1 MISKFFIS
9 RPKFALVISLAMT
22 LMGMIAL
29 KVLPVAEYPAISPT
43 VITVNTMYPG
53 ANADV
58 VKKTVAQ
65 PIESKVNGVEDMIY
79 MSSNIGNDG
88 SYTLRVYF
96 RIGADGDMA
105 QVRVNN
111 LVAQASSSLPQEVK
125 QLGVTVRKKSSDM
138 LGVITLRSPQQ
149 SHDSIY
155 LSNYADL
162 NIVERLKRIEGIS
175 DIALL
180 GKKDY
185 SMRIWLDPHKLA
197 SLNISASEVI
207 GAIQSQNIQVAAGK
221 IGGMPAPGDQQYQYV
236 LQTKGRLKTEK
247 EFQNIIIRASSGGS
261 LIRLKDVAK
270 VEIGAQGYEAD
281 GRMNNEPASVMALY
295 QLPSANALDAME
307 RVREAMKEYAKAFPD
322 DLQYDIAYDSTE
334 YVEKSIDEVYET
346 LVIAILLV
354 TIVVYT
360 FLQNW
365 RATVI
370 PTLAIPVSIIATFA
384 VMGVIGM
391 SINTISL
398 FGLILAIGIVV
409 DDAIIVVENVER
421 VMHEEHL
428 APLPATIQAMKEVT
442 GPVLATT
449 LILLAVF
456 VPVALLPGISGRMFN
471 QFAVT
476 ICVSVLISAINAL
489 TLTPALCA
497 MMLKN
502 TYSEPIAPLRLFN
515 KGFNV
520 LTKKYQNLVG
530 VMSRRLVLSIGLY
543 VVLIA
548 TLVWSFMQVPTS
560 FVPNEDKGVFMVE
573 VRLPDAA
580 ALQRTAPIMARYVN
594 QIRQVKGVE
603 NVVSVAG
610 FSVINMSSIPNA
622 GMLII
627 KLDDWSKRKAP
638 ELSQI
643 AIMGQV
649 GRMMNANPESAAF
662 VFTTPAIKGMGAV
675 DGFNLVLQD
684 NLGREPQELAA
695 TTAEFVGK
703 INALPEVA
711 RAFSIFRANIPQ
723 RYIDVD
729 RDKAISMGVPLN
741 QIFSTLQAELGGAYI
756 SDFNLFGRSYQVK
769 VQAEQQY
776 RDDEDD
782 IRHLYV
788 RSSKGEMVS
797 LATLVKIRP
806 IFGPDTLS
814 NYNMFASATVNG
826 APAPGYSSGDVV
838 HAIEKLAEKELPSGY
853 SYEWSGMTYQEM
865 KAGNMA
871 PIAFGLS
878 ILFTYLFLVAQY
890 ESWSVPVAVMLAVP
904 IAVLGALAA
913 LLLSGQSFDLYVQIG
928 IVILIGMSAKVAIL
942 IVEFAKVQR
951 EEKGMGIIDAAK
963 EAARIRFRA
972 VQMTAFAF
980 IWGVFPLV
988 IASGAGAASRHSLGY
1003 AVFGGMILST
1013 LIGTLFTPVFFV
1025 AMQKL
1030 REKIK
1035 GQPVAKEQAVQ
1046 DIESA

>member
-1 MISKFFIS
+1 MLSKFFIH

-29 KVLPVAEYPAISPT
+29 KVLPISEYPQISPT
-43 VITVNTMYPG
+43 VITVSTMYPG

-65 PIESKVNGVEDMIY
+65 PIEAKVNGVEDMIY
-79 MSSNIGNDG
+79 MSSVIGNDG
-88 SYTLRVYF
+88 SYTLRIYF
-96 RIGADGDMA
+96 RVGADGDMA

-111 LVAQASSSLPQEVK
+111 LVAQATSSLPQEVN
-125 QLGVTVRKKSSDM
+125 QIGVTVKKKSSDM
-138 LGVITLRSPQQ
+138 LGVITLRSPKQ
-149 SHDSIY
+149 SYDSIY

-162 NIVERLKRIEGIS
+162 NIVERLKRIEGMS
-175 DIALL
+175 DITLL

-185 SMRIWLDPHKLA
+185 SMRIWLNPNKLA
-197 SLNISASEVI
+197 TLKLSASDVI
-207 GAIQSQNIQVAAGK
+207 GAIKTQNIQVAAGK

-236 LQTKGRLKTEK
+236 LQTKGRLTSAE
-247 EFQNIIIRASSGGS
+247 EFENIIIRASKKGS
-261 LIRLKDVAK
+261 LIRLKDVAR
-270 VEIGAQGYEAD
+270 VEVGAQGYEAD
-281 GRMNNEPASVMALY
+281 GRMNNEPAAVLALY
-295 QLPSANALDAME
+295 QLPTANALDVME
-307 RVREAMKEYAKAFPD
+307 RVKEAMKEYEKSFPD
-322 DLQYDIAYDSTE
+322 DLVYDIAYDSTE
-334 YVEKSIDEVYET
+334 YVETSIDEVYET
-346 LVIAILLV
+346 LVIAVLLV
-354 TIVVYT
+354 TFVVYV

-365 RATVI
+365 RATII

-384 VMGVIGM
+384 IMGVMGM
-391 SINTISL
+391 TINTISL

-421 VMHEEHL
+421 VIHEEHL
-428 APLPATIQAMKEVT
+428 DPIPATIQAMKEVT

-497 MMLKN
+497 LMLKS
-502 TYSEPIAPLRLFN
+502 THSHPIAPLRAFN
-515 KGFNV
+515 RGFEAI
-520 LTKKYQNLVG
+520 TRKYQGLVG
-530 VMSRRLVLSIGLY
+530 FLSRRIVLSIGVY
-543 VVLIA
+543 GALIA
-548 TLVWSFMQVPTS
+548 VLAFAFMTVPSS

-573 VRLPDAA
+573 MRLPDAA
-580 ALQRTAPIMARYVN
+580 ALQRTAPLMKKYVDELK
-594 QIRQVKGVE
+594 QMEGVE

-610 FSVINMSSIPNA
+610 FSVINMASIPNS

-627 KLDDWSKRKAP
+627 KLDNWSKRKDP
-638 ELSQI
+638 ELHQR
-643 AIMGQV
+643 AL
-649 GRMMNANPESAAF
+649 MNKVNQMLNSTPDAASF
-662 VFTTPAIKGMGAV
+662 VFATPAIKGMGAV

-684 NLGREPQELAA
+684 NLGRSPQELAK
-695 TTAEFVGK
+695 TTADFVAQ
-703 INALPEVA
+703 INQLPEVA

-723 RYIDVD
+723 RYIDID

-741 QIFSTLQAELGGAYI
+741 EIFSTLQAQLGGAYI

-769 VQAEQQY
+769 VQAEEQY
-776 RDDEDD
+776 RDNIDD
-782 IRHLYV
+782 IDHLFV
-788 RSSKGEMVS
+788 RSSSGKMVS
-797 LATLVKIRP
+797 LATLVKVKP

-814 NYNMFASATVNG
+814 NYNMFSSATVNG

-838 HAIEKLAEKELPSGY
+838 KAIEKLAAESLPSGY

-871 PIAFGLS
+871 PIAFALS
-878 ILFTYLFLVAQY
+878 LLFTYLFLVAQY
-890 ESWSVPVAVMLAVP
+890 ESWTIPAAVMMAVPVA
-904 IAVLGALAA
+904 ILGAMGT
-913 LLLSGQSFDLYVQIG
+913 LLLVGQPFDLYVQIG
-928 IVILIGMSAKVAIL
+928 VVILIGMSAKVAIL
-942 IVEFAKVQR
+942 IVEFAKVLR
-951 EEKGMGIIDAAK
+951 EEKGLSIIDAAK

-988 IASGAGAASRHSLGY
+988 IASGAGAESRHSLGF

-1013 LIGTLFTPVFFV
+1013 FVGTLLTPVFFV
-1025 AMQKL
+1025 MMQSL
-1030 REKIK
+1030 REKFK
-1035 GQPVAKEQAVQ
+1035 RKKPSELEVSEQ
-1046 DIESA
+1046 